1 MKSPR
6 LLVVAALAAFVVTP
20 ASAQLKLP
28 RIISDHMVLQADQ
41 PDAVWGWA
49 AAGTAVKIDF
59 NDDNGKSLAHADATA
74 DANGKWMAKLPT
86 LTSGTAGQLQ
96 ITAGSDS
103 ATVKDVLV
111 GEDWLCAGQSNMG
124 YFIGEKSDTPQ
135 NIATAK
141 QEAAAAN
148 GAIRYFSVI
157 KLGSATPQDDVYGEW
172 QVASPANVELCSAV
186 AWNFGVELHDKL
198 NRPIGLVVSAMGGT
212 AAETWLPKEVID
224 GLKCGPEINGEQEA
238 RLKKNPNLLNDL
250 QRQADAWLAAHPTP
264 DSQEADSKTIAKE
277 PGAQITHIPS
287 RYYNGMIHGIE
298 PYSLKGVIWFQG
310 GDNIQHPDQYP
321 ELIQAVITTWRKE
334 FGSDFPFYYVELQ
347 NEEAPQKLPS
357 DDMRNCAMIRWAQ
370 NAALD
375 LPKTDVA
382 TSVDL
387 NTGKGALNPHFPNK
401 KPLGQR
407 LAHLALENVY
417 GQNLGE
423 VHSPAFASFSIEGDK
438 VRIKLTHADGLRA
451 IKGGELKGFAI
462 RGGSGS
468 WVWADATIDGNDI
481 LVSSPQVPNPTAV
494 RYAWAQNPI
503 ISVENGVGL
512 PLRPFR
518 TDNDPSTWK
527 K

>member
-1 MKSPR
+1 MNYPR
-6 LLVVAALAAFVVTP
+6 LLVVGALASVLSTP
-20 ASAQLKLP
+20 VFAQLKLP
-28 RIISDHMVLQADQ
+28 RIISDHMVLQASQ

-59 NDDNGKSLAHADATA
+59 TDGSGKTLAQAEATA
-74 DANGKWMAKLPT
+74 DANGKWSAMLPT
-86 LTSGTAGQLQ
+86 LAPGTAGQLQ
-96 ITAGSDS
+96 VSAGSETK
-103 ATVKDVLV
+103 TVQDVLV
-111 GEDWLCAGQSNMG
+111 GEDWLCSGQSNMG
-124 YFIGEKSDTPQ
+124 YIIGEKSNLPQ

-141 QEAAAAN
+141 REATAAN

-157 KLGSATPQDDVYGEW
+157 KLGSATPQDDVYGDW
-172 QVASPANVELCSAV
+172 QVASPDNVELCSAV

-198 NRPIGLVVSAMGGT
+198 NEPIGLVVSAMGGT

-224 GLKCGPEINGEQEA
+224 GLKCGPEINDEQA
-238 RLKKNPNLLNDL
+238 KRMQKDPNLLTDL
-250 QRQADAWLAAHPTP
+250 QRQADAWLAKHPTP
-264 DSQEADSKTIAKE
+264 ESQEADSRAIAKE
-277 PGAQITHIPS
+277 PGESITHIPS

-310 GDNIQHPDQYP
+310 GDNLQHPDQYP
-321 ELIQAVITTWRKE
+321 ELIQAVINTWRKE
-334 FGSDFPFYYVELQ
+334 FNTDFPFYYVELQ

-357 DDMRNCAMIRWAQ
+357 DDLRNCAMIRWAQ

-382 TSVDL
+382 TAVDL
-387 NTGKGALNPHFPNK
+387 NKGKGTLNPHFPNK

-407 LAHLALENVY
+407 LAHLALEQVY

-423 VHSPAFASFSIEGDK
+423 VHSPAFASFGIEGDK

-451 IKGGELKGFAI
+451 MNGGELKGFAI
-462 RGGSGS
+462 RGAGGP
-468 WVWADATIDGNDI
+468 WVWADATIDGTDL
-481 LVSSPQVPNPTAV
+481 LVSSAQVPSPTAV

-503 ISVENGVGL
+503 LSVENGVGL